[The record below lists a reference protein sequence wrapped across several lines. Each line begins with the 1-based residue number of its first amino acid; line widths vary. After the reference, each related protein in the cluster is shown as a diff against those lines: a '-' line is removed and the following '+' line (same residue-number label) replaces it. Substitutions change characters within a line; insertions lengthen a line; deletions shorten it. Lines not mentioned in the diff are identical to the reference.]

1 MEHARKARSGGQK
14 RCQRGLRNRSA
25 RRLDRGLGSGDGND
39 YQPWLG
45 IRDVPSKGI
54 RTRQVGRA
62 TKRMHVTMS
71 LLERANLLVAQ
82 RLPYLVQVKEQFPLP
97 LDETSQVA
105 ARLGVKPPRH
115 KGMPVVVTTDLVLYF
130 SSPQGTLA

>member
-1 MEHARKARSGGQK
+1 MPTWTPEQI
-14 RCQRGLRNRSA
+14 A

-45 IRDVPSKGI
+45 IRDVPSRGI

-62 TKRMHVTMS
+62 TNRMHVTMS

-82 RLPYLVQVKEQFPLP
+82 RLPYLVQVKEQFPSAL
-97 LDETSQVA
+97 ETKPR
-105 ARLGVKPPRH
+105 RLQPGSASNRPATKACPWW
-115 KGMPVVVTTDLVLYF
+115 
-130 SSPQGTLA
+130 